1 MKDSLL
7 VICLLIFE
15 VFLNGCSKPNDTLV
29 KHPSGKIVFR
39 GIDKSDTE
47 SLPQLYAILW
57 RNGKPQTE
65 KLSPDGIVVK
75 NLFSNQK
82 TLWYSFSSE
91 AGKTKITCLSPIST
105 PEYTSSLIPD
115 HGSLSPDGNQILF
128 ASSANKPRVNK
139 SKIPLSDIFL
149 LDIKANKL
157 TRITDKGHNVGPSWS
172 PDGKKIAFYQMDEQ
186 EAGNE
191 EGDKGSPGFAL
202 MVMDT
207 DGSNL
212 RQLAAPGYLIN
223 LYWEQAPQW
232 SPDGAQIAF
241 ITKPDIQEQP
251 GLYTV
256 ELSQNKISLIS
267 AKAGY
272 PAWSPDGTEMAYSR
286 FFGKEG
292 SELHTR
298 ILNTDKDILLA
309 SKPGF
314 HEKTFWSPDG
324 NHLGFI
330 SDGRLFVVD
339 RKGNNREQVSPE
351 NIVIQDQKSELFWL
365 PDDTLSK

>member
-1 MKDSLL
+1 MKAINVLVGIIFILL
-7 VICLLIFE
+7 LT
-15 VFLNGCSKPNDTLV
+15 GCKEIPSEKIS
-29 KHPSGKIVFR
+29 HPSGKIVFR
-39 GIDKSDTE
+39 GIDRSDTE
-47 SLPQLYAILW
+47 SLPQLYAISW
-57 RNGKPQTE
+57 KNGKSQTA

-75 NLFSNQK
+75 NLFHNKQP
-82 TLWYSFSSE
+82 LMYSFSSE
-91 AGKTKITCLSPIST
+91 AGKTKITYLSPTST

-115 HGSLSPDGNQILF
+115 HGSLSPDGNIILF
-128 ASSANKPRVNK
+128 ASSENKPRVNK

-172 PDGKKIAFYQMDEQ
+172 PDGKRIAFYQLDEQ

-191 EGDKGSPGFAL
+191 EGDKEAPGFAL
-202 MVMDT
+202 MVMDS

-223 LYWEQAPQW
+223 LYWQQIPAW
-232 SPDGAQIAF
+232 SPDGTQIAF

-272 PAWSPDGTEMAYSR
+272 PAWSPDGTEMAYSS
-286 FFGKEG
+286 FFGREG

-314 HEKTFWSPDG
+314 HEKAFWSPDG

-339 RKGNNREQVSPE
+339 RKGNNRGQVSPE